1 MKTAPNLK
9 TICVKAL
16 INLSDG
22 SKLVRKDEE
31 FFITPERL
39 RIIRNQVEVI
49 KYPTKQENR
58 EIKNLIPTKTTM
70 METPRQK
77 GCASCKKKK

>member
-9 TICVKAL
+9 TICVRAL

-22 SKLVRKDEE
+22 GRLVRKNEE

-58 EIKNLIPTKTTM
+58 EIKDLIPTKTTM
-70 METPRQK
+70 MNTPRQK
-77 GCASCKKKK
+77 GCKTCGKKR